1 MSSAQD
7 RYDAAAVYRRLL
19 RYVRVYWTTF
29 AFAVLGMLLAAAGDT
44 AVAALIKPML
54 DGSFVNKDPD
64 AIRYIPFALVAVFLV
79 RGISAFVADVFMM
92 TVGRNVIRDVRKQ
105 MFDKLLVLPVAYYDN
120 MPSSQLISKLIYDTE
135 QIYSA
140 STKAILILVRDN
152 LTIVGL
158 LGLMIYYNWQL
169 SLFFLLVGPMI
180 MVLVVGIG
188 KRLRRIG
195 LRIQT
200 SFGDVTRVAH
210 EAIDGQRVIKTYGTQ
225 DYERAHFS
233 TANEMACRQQKKM
246 TATGALAE
254 PVTLVIGSLA
264 FAAVLYIATQP
275 SMRDAITVGTFMSFM
290 TALML
295 LFSPMKRLTKI
306 NVTLQSGI
314 AAAQSIFEFL
324 DTAAETDS
332 GPRALERA
340 RGQVEF
346 RDVSFMYQGG
356 AAGVL
361 ENISFAVEPGQTV
374 AIVGKSGSGKSTLV
388 SLLPRFYDVATGVI
402 FLDGIDVREL
412 KLPDLRRQFAY
423 VSQDITLFNDTIAQ
437 NIAYG
442 HLAESGLENVTAAAD
457 AAHAT
462 EFIRRLPQGFD
473 TMVGENGVLLS
484 GGQRQRIAIARALL
498 KNAPILILDEATSAL
513 DSESEQHIQ
522 AALDNLTSNRTTLVI
537 AHRLS
542 TIEKA
547 ERIIVL
553 DHGRIVEHG
562 THRELLARNGVYAQ
576 LHQRQFQ
583 SQLTVP
589 VE

>member
-1 MSSAQD
+1 MSSTQD
-7 RYDAAAVYRRLL
+7 QPSAAAVYRRLL
-19 RYVRVYWTTF
+19 SYVRKYWTTF
-29 AFAVLGMLLAAAGDT
+29 AFAVLGMAVSAASDT
-44 AVAALIKPML
+44 AFVALVKPML

-64 AIRYIPFALVAVFLV
+64 AIRYIPFALVAVFFV
-79 RGISAFVADVFMM
+79 RGMSGFVADTFMM
-92 TVGRNVIRDVRKQ
+92 KVGRNVIRDVRKQ

-120 MPSSQLISKLIYDTE
+120 TPSSQLISKLIYDTE
-135 QIYSA
+135 QIYNA

-158 LGLMIYYNWQL
+158 LGAMIYYNWRL
-169 SLFFLLVGPMI
+169 SLLFLLVGPVI

-188 KRLRRIG
+188 NRLRLIG
-195 LRIQT
+195 RRIQT
-200 SFGDVTRVAH
+200 SIGDVTRVAH

-233 TANEMACRQQKKM
+233 TANEMACRQQKKL

-254 PVTLVIGSLA
+254 PITLLIGSLA
-264 FAAVLYIATQP
+264 FAAVLYIVTQP
-275 SMRDAITVGTFMSFM
+275 SMRDEMTVGTFMSFM

-306 NVTLQSGI
+306 NTTVQSGI
-314 AAAQSIFEFL
+314 AASQSIFEFL
-324 DTAAETDS
+324 DAAQETD
-332 GPRALERA
+332 GGTRALERA
-340 RGQVEF
+340 RGQVEL
-346 RDVSFMYQGG
+346 RDVSFIYQGG
-356 AAGVL
+356 AANVL
-361 ENISFAVEPGQTV
+361 ERVSFTVEPGQTV

-388 SLLPRFYDVATGVI
+388 SMLPRFYNVSSGAI
-402 FLDGIDVREL
+402 LLDGVDLREL
-412 KLPDLRRQFAY
+412 KLADLRRQFAY

-442 HLAESGLENVTAAAD
+442 HLAESGMDLVAAAAD

-513 DSESEQHIQ
+513 DSEAEQHIQ

-547 ERIIVL
+547 NRIVVL
-553 DHGRIVEHG
+553 DHGRLIEHG
-562 THRELLARNGVYAQ
+562 THNELLARNGVYAQ
-576 LHQRQFQ
+576 LHQRQFKPQ
-583 SQLTVP
+583 HTEKV
-589 VE
+589 

>member
-7 RYDAAAVYRRLL
+7 QYLAAAVFRRLL
-19 RYVRVYWTTF
+19 RYMRVYWKTLI
-29 AFAVLGMLLAAAGDT
+29 FAVLGMVVAAAGDT
-44 AVAALIKPML
+44 AFVLLVKPML
-54 DGSFVNKDPD
+54 DGIFVNKDPD
-64 AIRYIPFALVAVFLV
+64 AIRYIPFILVAVFLV
-79 RGISAFVADVFMM
+79 RGVGGFMADTYIMK
-92 TVGRNVIRDVRKQ
+92 VGRNVIRDVRKQ
-105 MFDKLLVLPVAYYDN
+105 MFDKLLVLPASYYDN
-120 MPSSQLISKLIYDTE
+120 TPSSQLISKLIYDTE

-140 STKAILILVRDN
+140 SSKAILILIRDN

-158 LGLMIYYNWQL
+158 LGAMIYHNWRL
-169 SLFFLLVGPMI
+169 SLLFLLVGPVI
-180 MVLVVGIG
+180 ALLVVGIG
-188 KRLRRIG
+188 KRLRLIG
-195 LRIQT
+195 RRIQT
-200 SFGDVTRVAH
+200 SMGDVTRVAH

-225 DYERAHFS
+225 NYEREHFS
-233 TANEMACRQQKKM
+233 IANEMASRQQKKM
-246 TATGALAE
+246 TVTGALAD
-254 PVTLVIGSLA
+254 PITMLIGALA
-264 FAAVLYIATQP
+264 FAVVLYIVTQP
-275 SMRDAITVGTFMSFM
+275 SMRDEMTVGTFMSFM
-290 TALML
+290 LALMA
-295 LFSPMKRLTKI
+295 LFSPMKRLTQI
-306 NVTLQSGI
+306 NTTTQSGI

-324 DTAAETDS
+324 DVAEETD
-332 GPRALERA
+332 GGTQALQRAH
-340 RGQVEF
+340 GHVEF
-346 RDVSFMYQGG
+346 RDVSFVYQGG
-356 AAGVL
+356 AAEVL
-361 ENISFAVEPGQTV
+361 ERVSFAVEPGQTL

-388 SLLPRFYDVATGVI
+388 NLLPRFYDATRGVI
-402 FLDGIDVREL
+402 LLDGIDIGML
-412 KLPDLRRQFAY
+412 KLQDLRRQFAY

-442 HLAESGLENVTAAAD
+442 HLAESGLESVAAAAD

-498 KNAPILILDEATSAL
+498 KNAPLLILDEATSAL
-513 DSESEQHIQ
+513 DSEAEQHIQ

-547 ERIIVL
+547 DRIVVL

-583 SQLTVP
+583 PQPAASM
-589 VE
+589 

>member
-1 MSSAQD
+1 MSPAKDQ
-7 RYDAAAVYRRLL
+7 YGAAVVYRRLL
-19 RYVRVYWTTF
+19 RYVAVYWTTF
-29 AFAVLGMLLAAAGDT
+29 AFAVLGMLAAAAGDT

-64 AIRYIPFALVAVFLV
+64 TIRFIPFVLVGVFLV
-79 RGISAFVADVFMM
+79 RGMSAFVADTFMM
-92 TVGRNVIRDVRKQ
+92 KVGRNVIRDVRKQ
-105 MFDKLLVLPVAYYDN
+105 MFDKLLVLPVSYYDN
-120 MPSSQLISKLIYDTE
+120 TPSSQLISKLIYDTE

-169 SLFFLLVGPMI
+169 SLFFLLVGPVI
-180 MVLVVGIG
+180 MGLVVGIG
-188 KRLRRIG
+188 NRLRRIG
-195 LRIQT
+195 RRIQT
-200 SFGDVTRVAH
+200 SIGDVTRVAH

-233 TANEMACRQQKKM
+233 AANEMACRQQKKM

-254 PVTLVIGSLA
+254 PITLLIGSLA

-275 SMRDAITVGTFMSFM
+275 SMREEVTVGTFMSFM

-306 NVTLQSGI
+306 NTTTQSGI

-324 DTAAETDS
+324 DAPEESDAGT
-332 GPRALERA
+332 RALQRA
-340 RGQVEF
+340 RGQVEL

-356 AAGVL
+356 AARVL
-361 ENISFAVEPGQTV
+361 EQVSLRVEPGQTL
-374 AIVGKSGSGKSTLV
+374 AIIGKSGSGKSTLV
-388 SLLPRFYDVATGVI
+388 SLLPRFYDVSRGAI
-402 FLDGIDVREL
+402 LLDGIDIREIRL
-412 KLPDLRRQFAY
+412 QDLRRQFAY

-442 HLAESGLENVTAAAD
+442 HLAESGMQAMTAAAD

-513 DSESEQHIQ
+513 DSEAEQHIQ

-547 ERIIVL
+547 DRIAVL
-553 DHGRIVEHG
+553 DRGRIVEYG
-562 THRELLARNGVYAQ
+562 THRELLALNGVYAG

-583 SQLTVP
+583 PQHAEP
-589 VE
+589 V

>member
-1 MSSAQD
+1 MSPPQD
-7 RYDAAAVYRRLL
+7 RYRAAVVYRRLL

-29 AFAVLGMLLAAAGDT
+29 AFAILGMLLAAAGDT

-54 DGSFVNKDPD
+54 DGSFVDKDPD
-64 AIRYIPFALVAVFLV
+64 VIRLIPFVLVAVFLV
-79 RGISAFVADVFMM
+79 RGISSFVADTFLMK
-92 TVGRNVIRDVRKQ
+92 VGRNVTRDVRKQ
-105 MFDKLLVLPVAYYDN
+105 MFDKLLVLPVSYYDN
-120 MPSSQLISKLIYDTE
+120 TPSSQLISKLIYDTE

-140 STKAILILVRDN
+140 ATKAILILVRDN
-152 LTIVGL
+152 LTIIGL

-169 SLFFLLVGPMI
+169 SLFFLLVGPVI
-180 MVLVVGIG
+180 MAMVVGIG

-195 LRIQT
+195 GRIQA
-200 SFGDVTRVAH
+200 SIGDVTRAAH

-254 PVTLVIGSLA
+254 PITLLIGSLA

-275 SMRDAITVGTFMSFM
+275 SMRDEITVGTFMSFM

-295 LFSPMKRLTKI
+295 LFAPMKRLTKI
-306 NVTLQSGI
+306 NTTVQSGI
-314 AAAQSIFEFL
+314 AAAHSIFEFL
-324 DTAAETDS
+324 DAPEEKDGGTR
-332 GPRALERA
+332 PLERA

-346 RDVSFMYQGG
+346 RNVSFLYQGG
-356 AAGVL
+356 AAEVL
-361 ENISFAVEPGQTV
+361 ERVSFVVEPGQTV
-374 AIVGKSGSGKSTLV
+374 AVVGRSGSGKSTLV
-388 SLLPRFYDVATGVI
+388 SLLPRFYDVTGGMI
-402 FLDGIDVREL
+402 LLDGIDIREI
-412 KLPDLRRQFAY
+412 KLRDLRSQFAY
-423 VSQDITLFNDTIAQ
+423 VSQDITLFNDTVAQ

-442 HLAESGLENVTAAAD
+442 HLAEAGAERVIAAAD

-473 TMVGENGVLLS
+473 TLVGENGVLLS

-547 ERIIVL
+547 DRIVVL

-562 THRELLARNGVYAQ
+562 THRELLALNGVYAS

-583 SQLTVP
+583 PQIHV
-589 VE
+589 

>member
-1 MSSAQD
+1 MSSTQD
-7 RYDAAAVYRRLL
+7 QYKAAVVYRRLL
-19 RYVRVYWTTF
+19 RYVGVYWTTF
-29 AFAVLGMLLAAAGDT
+29 AFAVLGMLVAAAGDT

-64 AIRYIPFALVAVFLV
+64 TIRFIPFVLVGVFLL
-79 RGISAFVADVFMM
+79 RGMSAFVADTFMM
-92 TVGRNVIRDVRKQ
+92 KVGRNVIRDVRKQ
-105 MFDKLLVLPVAYYDN
+105 MFDKLLVLPTSYYDN
-120 MPSSQLISKLIYDTE
+120 TPSSQLISKLIYDTE

-140 STKAILILVRDN
+140 SSKAILILVRDN

-158 LGLMIYYNWQL
+158 LGTMIYYNWRL
-169 SLFFLLVGPMI
+169 SLLFLLVGPVI
-180 MVLVVGIG
+180 AWLVVGIG

-195 LRIQT
+195 RRMQT
-200 SFGDVTRVAH
+200 SMGEVTRVAH
-210 EAIDGQRVIKTYGTQ
+210 EVIDGQRVIKTYGTQ
-225 DYERAHFS
+225 DYERRHFS

-246 TATGALAE
+246 TVTGALAD
-254 PVTLVIGSLA
+254 PITTLIGSLA

-275 SMRDAITVGTFMSFM
+275 SMRDEMTVGTFMSFIL
-290 TALML
+290 ALMA
-295 LFSPMKRLTKI
+295 LFSPMKRLTQI
-306 NVTLQSGI
+306 NATTQSGI

-324 DTAAETDS
+324 DAAEERDGGT
-332 GPRALERA
+332 RALERA

-346 RDVSFMYQGG
+346 RDVSFVYQGG

-361 ENISFAVEPGQTV
+361 EHVSFVVEPGQTV

-388 SLLPRFYDVATGVI
+388 SLLPRFYDVTRGMI
-402 FLDGIDVREL
+402 LLDGVDIREI

-442 HLAESGLENVTAAAD
+442 HLAESGMESVSAAAD

-513 DSESEQHIQ
+513 DSESEQYIQ

-547 ERIIVL
+547 DRIVVL

-562 THRELLARNGVYAQ
+562 THCELLALNGVYAS

-583 SQLTVP
+583 PQHALP
-589 VE
+589 

>member
-1 MSSAQD
+1 MSSTQD
-7 RYDAAAVYRRLL
+7 QPSAAAVYRRLL
-19 RYVRVYWTTF
+19 SYVRKYWTTF
-29 AFAVLGMLLAAAGDT
+29 AFAVLGMAVSAASDT
-44 AVAALIKPML
+44 AFVALVKPML

-79 RGISAFVADVFMM
+79 RGMSGFVADTFMM
-92 TVGRNVIRDVRKQ
+92 KVGRNVIRDVRKQ

-120 MPSSQLISKLIYDTE
+120 TPSSQLISKLIYDTE
-135 QIYSA
+135 QIYNA

-158 LGLMIYYNWQL
+158 LGAMIYYNWRL
-169 SLFFLLVGPMI
+169 SLLFLLVGPVI

-188 KRLRRIG
+188 NRLRLIG
-195 LRIQT
+195 RRIQT
-200 SFGDVTRVAH
+200 SIGDVTRVAH

-233 TANEMACRQQKKM
+233 TANEMACRQQKKL

-254 PVTLVIGSLA
+254 PITLLIGSLA
-264 FAAVLYIATQP
+264 FAAVLYIVTQP
-275 SMRDAITVGTFMSFM
+275 SMRDEMTVGTFMSFM

-306 NVTLQSGI
+306 NTTVQSGI
-314 AAAQSIFEFL
+314 AASQSIFEFL
-324 DTAAETDS
+324 DAAQETD
-332 GPRALERA
+332 GGTRALDRA

-346 RDVSFMYQGG
+346 RDVSFIYQGG
-356 AAGVL
+356 AANVL
-361 ENISFAVEPGQTV
+361 ERVSFTVEPGQTI

-388 SLLPRFYDVATGVI
+388 SLLPRFYDVSSGAI
-402 FLDGIDVREL
+402 LLDGVDLREL
-412 KLPDLRRQFAY
+412 KLADLRRQFAY

-442 HLAESGLENVTAAAD
+442 HLAESGMDSVAAAAD

-513 DSESEQHIQ
+513 DSEAEQHIQ

-547 ERIIVL
+547 DRIVVL
-553 DHGRIVEHG
+553 DHGRLIEHG
-562 THRELLARNGVYAQ
+562 THNELLARNGVYAQ
-576 LHQRQFQ
+576 LHQRQFKPQ
-583 SQLTVP
+583 HAEHV
-589 VE
+589 

>member
-1 MSSAQD
+1 MSSTQD
-7 RYDAAAVYRRLL
+7 QYKAAVVYRRLL
-19 RYVRVYWTTF
+19 GYVGVYWTTF
-29 AFAVLGMLLAAAGDT
+29 AFAVLGMLVAAAGDT

-64 AIRYIPFALVAVFLV
+64 TIRFIPFVLVGVFLL
-79 RGISAFVADVFMM
+79 RGMSAFVADTFMM
-92 TVGRNVIRDVRKQ
+92 KVGRNVIRDVRKQ
-105 MFDKLLVLPVAYYDN
+105 MFDKLLVLPVSYYDN
-120 MPSSQLISKLIYDTE
+120 TPSSQLISKLIYDTE

-152 LTIVGL
+152 LTIIGL

-169 SLFFLLVGPMI
+169 SLFFLLVGPVI

-188 KRLRRIG
+188 NRLRRIG
-195 LRIQT
+195 RRIQT
-200 SFGDVTRVAH
+200 SIGDVTRVAH

-254 PVTLVIGSLA
+254 PITLLIGSLA

-275 SMRDAITVGTFMSFM
+275 SMRDEITVGTFMSFM

-306 NVTLQSGI
+306 NTTTQSGI

-324 DTAAETDS
+324 DAAQETD
-332 GPRALERA
+332 GGTRALDRA
-340 RGQVEF
+340 RGQVEL
-346 RDVSFMYQGG
+346 RDVSFIYQGG
-356 AAGVL
+356 AANVL
-361 ENISFAVEPGQTV
+361 ERVSFTVEPGQTI

-388 SLLPRFYDVATGVI
+388 SLLPRFYDVSSGAI
-402 FLDGIDVREL
+402 LLDGVDLREL
-412 KLPDLRRQFAY
+412 KLADLRRQFAY

-442 HLAESGLENVTAAAD
+442 HLAESGMDSVAAAAD

-513 DSESEQHIQ
+513 DSEAEQHIQ

-547 ERIIVL
+547 NRIVVL
-553 DHGRIVEHG
+553 DHGRLIEHG
-562 THRELLARNGVYAQ
+562 THNELLARNGVYAQ
-576 LHQRQFQ
+576 LHQRQFKPQ
-583 SQLTVP
+583 HAEHV
-589 VE
+589 

>member
-1 MSSAQD
+1 MPPKQD
-7 RYDAAAVYRRLL
+7 RYGAAAVYRRLL
-19 RYVRVYWTTF
+19 RYVRTYWTTF
-29 AFAVLGMLLAAAGDT
+29 TFAVLGMAVSAGSDT
-44 AVAALIKPML
+44 AFVALVKPML

-64 AIRYIPFALVAVFLV
+64 AIRYIPFALVAVFIV
-79 RGISAFVADVFMM
+79 RGMSGFVADTFMM
-92 TVGRNVIRDVRKQ
+92 KVGRNVIRDVRKQ

-120 MPSSQLISKLIYDTE
+120 TPSSQLISKLIYDTE
-135 QIYSA
+135 QIYSTA
-140 STKAILILVRDN
+140 TKAILILVRDN

-158 LGLMIYYNWQL
+158 LGAMIYYNWRL
-169 SLFFLLVGPMI
+169 SLLFLLVGPVI

-188 KRLRRIG
+188 NRLRRIG
-195 LRIQT
+195 RRIQT
-200 SFGDVTRVAH
+200 SIGDVTRVAH

-225 DYERAHFS
+225 DYERAHFGV
-233 TANEMACRQQKKM
+233 ANEMACRQQKKM

-254 PVTLVIGSLA
+254 PITLLIGSLA
-264 FAAVLYIATQP
+264 FAAVLYIVTQP
-275 SMRDAITVGTFMSFM
+275 SMRDEMTVGTFMSFM

-306 NVTLQSGI
+306 NTTVQSGI
-314 AAAQSIFEFL
+314 AASQSIFEFL
-324 DTAAETDS
+324 DTPEETDV
-332 GPRALERA
+332 GGQALQRA
-340 RGQVEF
+340 RGQLEF
-346 RDVSFMYQGG
+346 RQVSFMYQGG
-356 AAGVL
+356 AANVL
-361 ENISFAVEPGQTV
+361 EQVSFTVEPGQTI

-388 SLLPRFYDVATGVI
+388 SLLPRFYDVSQGAI
-402 FLDGIDVREL
+402 FLDGVDIRDL
-412 KLPDLRRQFAY
+412 KLQDLRQQFAY

-442 HLAESGLENVTAAAD
+442 HLAESGLEGVIAAAD

-498 KNAPILILDEATSAL
+498 KNAPLLLLDEATSAL

-547 ERIIVL
+547 DRILVL
-553 DHGRIVEHG
+553 EQGRIVEHG
-562 THRELLARNGVYAQ
+562 SHRELLALKGVYAQ
-576 LHQRQFQ
+576 LHQRQFK
-583 SQLTVP
+583 SQAP
-589 VE
+589 A

>member
-1 MSSAQD
+1 MPSTQD
-7 RYDAAAVYRRLL
+7 QYGAAVVYRRLL
-19 RYVRVYWTTF
+19 RYVREYWTTF
-29 AFAVLGMLLAAAGDT
+29 AFAVLGMAVSAGSDT
-44 AVAALIKPML
+44 AFVALVKPML

-64 AIRYIPFALVAVFLV
+64 TIRYIPFALVAVFLV
-79 RGISAFVADVFMM
+79 RGMSGFVADTFMM
-92 TVGRNVIRDVRKQ
+92 KVGRNVIRDVRKQ
-105 MFDKLLVLPVAYYDN
+105 MFDKLLALPVSYYDN
-120 MPSSQLISKLIYDTE
+120 TSSSQLISRLIYDTE

-152 LTIVGL
+152 LTIAGL
-158 LGLMIYYNWQL
+158 LGAMIYYNWRL
-169 SLFFLLVGPMI
+169 SLLFLLVGPVI

-188 KRLRRIG
+188 NRLRRIG
-195 LRIQT
+195 RRIQT
-200 SFGDVTRVAH
+200 SIGDITRVAH

-225 DYERAHFS
+225 DYERAHFNS
-233 TANEMACRQQKKM
+233 ANEMACRQQKKM

-254 PVTLVIGSLA
+254 PITLLIGSLA
-264 FAAVLYIATQP
+264 FAAVLYIVTQP
-275 SMRDAITVGTFMSFM
+275 SMRDEMTVGTFMSFM

-306 NVTLQSGI
+306 NTTVQSGI

-324 DTAAETDS
+324 DTQEETS
-332 GPRALERA
+332 GGSHRLERA

-346 RDVSFMYQGG
+346 RDVTFAYQGG
-356 AAGVL
+356 ATEVL
-361 ENISFAVEPGQTV
+361 KHVSFTVEPGQTV

-388 SLLPRFYDVATGVI
+388 SLLPRFYDTTRGMI
-402 FLDGIDVREL
+402 LLDGVDIRSIRL
-412 KLPDLRRQFAY
+412 QDLRRQFAY

-442 HLAESGLENVTAAAD
+442 HLAESGMEAMTSAAD

-473 TMVGENGVLLS
+473 TLVGENGVLLS

-513 DSESEQHIQ
+513 DSESERHIQ

-547 ERIIVL
+547 DRIAVL
-553 DHGRIVEHG
+553 DRGRIVEYG
-562 THRELLARNGVYAQ
+562 THGELLALNGTYAG

-583 SQLTVP
+583 SQSAERV
-589 VE
+589 